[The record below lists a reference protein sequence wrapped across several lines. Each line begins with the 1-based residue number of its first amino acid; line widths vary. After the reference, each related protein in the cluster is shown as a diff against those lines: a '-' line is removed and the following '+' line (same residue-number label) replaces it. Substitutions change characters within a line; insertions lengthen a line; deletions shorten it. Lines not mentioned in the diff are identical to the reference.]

1 MQLEENVIVTSF
13 SDNSGKTII
22 AINQNAIDQVS
33 NEYLANAVLHEVA
46 HAVTVG
52 FINKPKTEL

>member
-1 MQLEENVIVTSF
+1 
-13 SDNSGKTII
+13 
-22 AINQNAIDQVS
+22 VS